1 MDIVSIIIPTLRRHA
16 SLSRALASARA
27 QAAPEDTRVEIV
39 VVDNSATG
47 DAHAVVAAA
56 AEGDGW
62 PLLYVGEPRP
72 GVANA
77 RNAGLRAASGRWI
90 AFLDDDEEAA
100 PDWLAQL
107 LATARATGADAVFGP
122 VEARADEAGDIGG
135 LGPYFSRSLDRPDA
149 ADITDLAAY
158 LGTNNSLFARARC
171 LASVDPFDASLN
183 ESGGEDSLLLKRLVM
198 QGRRFAF
205 AAGARVIEWAP
216 PRRLNWAYV
225 RKRKFLSGQI
235 RVFVHRMVGPAQ
247 WGRIAMW
254 MAVGLAQF
262 VLGGLA
268 ALLLWP
274 LDRERSAR
282 ASATAFGGL
291 GKVLWTPRFR
301 PALYGSGLVS

>member
-1 MDIVSIIIPTLRRHA
+1 MDVVSIIIPTLNRHA
-16 SLSRALASARA
+16 SLRRALASARA
-27 QAAPEDTRVEIV
+27 QAAPTDARVRIV
-39 VVDNSATG
+39 VVDNSAQ
-47 DAHAVVAAA
+47 ANARALVAAS
-56 AEGDGW
+56 AEGAGW
-62 PLLYVGEPRP
+62 PVAYVSEPRP

-77 RNAGLRAASGRWI
+77 RNAGLRAAGGRWI

-100 PDWLAQL
+100 PDWLARL
-107 LATARATGADAVFGP
+107 LAVARESGADAVFGP
-122 VEARADEAGDIGG
+122 VEARADESGDIGG
-135 LGPYFSRSLDRPDA
+135 LAPYFSRSLARADG

-158 LGTNNSLFARARC
+158 LGTNNSLFDRARC
-171 LASVDPFDASLN
+171 LAAAEPFDVSLN

-205 AAGARVIEWAP
+205 AAEARVVEWAP
-216 PRRLNWAYV
+216 PRRLTWAYV

-247 WGRIAMW
+247 WGRILLW
-254 MAVGLAQF
+254 MAVGLAQ
-262 VLGGLA
+262 VVGGGIA

-274 LDRERSAR
+274 VDRERAAR

-291 GKVLWTPRFR
+291 GKLLWAPRFR